1 MNIIQSRRFLAE
13 VFWFL
18 HSPST
23 LWQLPSE
30 VYSYHNCSFFFFWH
44 VKNSQMYCT
53 FKGGLSNIRMKCHIN
68 KEVDRLPSDGH
79 FGHRNVPTLGSSSL
93 KLTCVGNLSTDQK
106 QLANCKPDISTFSVF
121 MVLDINNAK
130 CVKNKERLLSITK
143 PTLDGCRPWI
153 GPITKQILEMT
164 VG

>member
-1 MNIIQSRRFLAE
+1 
-13 VFWFL
+13 
-18 HSPST
+18 
-23 LWQLPSE
+23 
-30 VYSYHNCSFFFFWH
+30 
-44 VKNSQMYCT
+44 MYCT